1 MALARKP
8 TDPSLRESPES
19 PGIFSEHEE
28 SFREFLVPRGET
40 PKRLDLYLARN
51 CLPFTR
57 SRIQKLIEEGLIT
70 VDGRPGDAALKIRG
84 GNQIRVRIP
93 PPRAGNALP
102 EPMELDIL
110 HEDADVLVLS
120 KPPGLVVHPAP
131 GHAGGTLVNG
141 LLAHFQSKV
150 APEEDLG
157 DIEDGEG
164 GEPSLE
170 RAGLVHRLDQ
180 DTSGV
185 MVIGKTEE
193 AVSNLMLQ
201 FKDRTVTKKYLALV
215 KGIPVKK
222 RGEIDAP
229 IGRAPHDRKKFTVR
243 EDGKPSVT
251 RYRILRT
258 FREDCAL
265 LEVTLLTG
273 RTHQI
278 RVHFRHLGHPLLGD
292 RVYGTRGTSAH
303 DRFPRQMLHAWKLG
317 FAHPKTGEALHFEA
331 PVPEDFQD
339 VLDSLTPLE

>member
-1 MALARKP
+1 MA
-8 TDPSLRESPES
+8 
-19 PGIFSEHEE
+19 PGAYAETEE

-57 SRIQKLIEEGLIT
+57 SRIQRLIDEGLIT
-70 VDGRPGDAALKIRG
+70 VDGRIAEASLKIRG
-84 GNQIRVRIP
+84 ENRIRVHIP
-93 PPRAGNALP
+93 PPRTGNALP
-102 EPMELDIL
+102 EPMDLNIL

-141 LLAHFQSKV
+141 LLAHFQTKPASD
-150 APEEDLG
+150 EEVG
-157 DIEDGEG
+157 EIEDGDSI
-164 GEPSLE
+164 EPSLN

-185 MVIGKTEE
+185 MVIGKTEQ
-193 AVSNLMLQ
+193 AVSSLMLQ
-201 FKDRTVTKKYLALV
+201 FKDRTVKKTYLALV
-215 KGIPVKK
+215 KGIPSKK

-229 IGRAPHDRKKFTVR
+229 IGRAQNDRKKFTVR

-251 RYRILRT
+251 RYRILKA
-258 FREDCAL
+258 FREECAL
-265 LEVTLLTG
+265 LEVSLLTG

-292 RVYGTRGTSAH
+292 RVYGSRGASAH
-303 DRFPRQMLHAWKLG
+303 DNFPRQMLHAWKLG
-317 FAHPKTGEALHFEA
+317 FTHPRTGESLAFEA
-331 PVPEDFQD
+331 PLPQDFQK
-339 VLDSLTPLE
+339 VLDALTPVE